1 MQPDAAKIEAF
12 EGAPGLL
19 LRWRSPEADAQAW
32 RARLIS
38 AAIHVLA
45 VAAIAYTPLGRTTVH
60 DVSGTLAVISEPFRL
75 VAPPPELTQN
85 TPSRSPTAQDITLD
99 KLLARPR
106 VFAPP
111 APSPA
116 RTQPPAEPAVLPE
129 PPGIQAELAD
139 MTVPGLPAE
148 RISLPPPSAQSEEKP
163 KLALGAQTAERG
175 AGAARQPA
183 PMPLPRSAATP
194 VSELARD
201 LLRGRGTPAQ
211 IVEDFGPPPVSLEGS
226 LGVDSSRLRTGSS
239 LELLSD
245 PRGVDFRPYLIRIL
259 AAVKRNWMAVIPESA
274 KLGRRGRVVIQFII
288 NRDGSVPRLVIASPS
303 GTEALDRAAVAGIS
317 ATNPF
322 PPLPE
327 EFRGD
332 SIRLQFVFLYNM
344 PVN

>member
-1 MQPDAAKIEAF
+1 MRPKAAKIEAV
-12 EGAPGLL
+12 EGAPDFL
-19 LRWRSPEADAQAW
+19 LRQPGPEAGARAW
-32 RARLIS
+32 LARLIS
-38 AAIHVLA
+38 AAIHILA

-60 DVSGTLAVISEPFRL
+60 NVSGTLAVLGEPFRL
-75 VAPPPELTQN
+75 VAPPPELTQHA
-85 TPSRSPTAQDITLD
+85 PSRSPGIKEITLD

-111 APSPA
+111 APSQP
-116 RTQPPAEPAVLPE
+116 RTQPAAELAALPE
-129 PPGIQAELAD
+129 PPGIEAELAG
-139 MTVPGLPAE
+139 VALPGLATE
-148 RISLPPPSAQSEEKP
+148 GVKLPPPAAQSEEKP
-163 KLALGAQTAERG
+163 KLALNTPAGERG
-175 AGAARQPA
+175 ATRQSPPVA
-183 PMPLPRSAATP
+183 LPRSAGAP
-194 VSELARD
+194 VSELTRD

-226 LGVDSSRLRTGSS
+226 LGADASRLRTGSS

-303 GTEALDRAAVAGIS
+303 GTDALDRAAVAGIS